1 MVDELKAQAY
11 DMERKYAEFKK
22 EMDRIIK
29 EAEAKAASYGEE
41 TKVEEN
47 AVNPDEQ
54 VELPVVEEQVPVE
67 EQAEAPVIEEQTP
80 VEEQAEA
87 PVVEEQAPVEEQA
100 EAPVVEEQAPVE
112 EKVEVPVVE
121 EQASVGEQ
129 VEVPVVENVP
139 LIQPGVGPQ
148 TLDQTPLTPVGI
160 EIPSV
165 EENKE
170 VYEKTDLNQ
179 PKMISTTA
187 AQNTNLRASKEAQKG
202 LVFEEQ
208 ATVENTPVVETPAPA
223 VVTEV
228 NPTGGESLEDI
239 QKEMQAMVNE
249 LSTTTDEA
257 RANEL
262 NNNISM
268 LNEKVKTLTKTA

>member
-1 MVDELKAQAY
+1 MVDELKAKAY
-11 DMERKYAEFKK
+11 DMERLYAEYKQK
-22 EMDRIIK
+22 MDEIIK

-47 AVNPDEQ
+47 VINQDEQ
-54 VELPVVEEQVPVE
+54 VELPVVEEQAPVE
-67 EQAEAPVIEEQTP
+67 EQ
-80 VEEQAEA
+80 VEL
-87 PVVEEQAPVEEQA
+87 PVVEEQAPVEEQVEAPVVEEQTPVEEQA
-100 EAPVVEEQAPVE
+100 ETPVVEEQAPVE
-112 EKVEVPVVE
+112 E
-121 EQASVGEQ
+121 Q
-129 VEVPVVENVP
+129 VEAPVVENVP

-160 EIPSV
+160 EIPGV
-165 EENKE
+165 KENKE

>member
-1 MVDELKAQAY
+1 MVDELKAKAY
-11 DMERKYAEFKK
+11 DMERLYAEYKQK
-22 EMDRIIK
+22 MDEIIK

-47 AVNPDEQ
+47 VINQDEQ
-54 VELPVVEEQVPVE
+54 VELPVVEEQAPVE
-67 EQAEAPVIEEQTP
+67 EEV
-80 VEEQAEA
+80 EA
-87 PVVEEQAPVEEQA
+87 PVVEEETPVE
-100 EAPVVEEQAPVE
+100 
-112 EKVEVPVVE
+112 
-121 EQASVGEQ
+121 EQ

-165 EENKE
+165 KENKE

-187 AQNTNLRASKEAQKG
+187 VQNTNLRASKEAQKG

-208 ATVENTPVVETPAPA
+208 ATVENTPGVETPVPA

-228 NPTGGESLEDI
+228 NPTGGERLEDI
-239 QKEMQAMVNE
+239 QKEMQAMVIE